1 MADAASTVVRHF
13 AGRIAFINVMKNLS
27 VDCDCCTVAEDPCM
41 EDIGVLASLDPV
53 ALDQACIDLIYQ
65 SNDSGR
71 DQFVERVESRNGI
84 HTIEAADA
92 LGFGSRA
99 YTLIEVE

>member
-1 MADAASTVVRHF
+1 MTALISVVGAYTDTDAV
-13 AGRIAFINVMKNLS
+13 
-27 VDCDCCTVAEDPCM
+27 CDPHIRTYSYLTW

-65 SNDSGR
+65 SNDPGR
-71 DQFVERVESRNGI
+71 DHFVERVESRNGI